1 MKNDAIQRAQEAVD
15 QASKVI
21 ADEIRAAR
29 AAKDEPMW
37 RDLVNAQL
45 GLSKAKESLIYAGN
59 RVNKQQ

>member
-29 AAKDEPMW
+29 TANDGPRW

-45 GLSKAKESLIYAGN
+45 DLSKAKESLIYAGN

>member
-29 AAKDEPMW
+29 AAKDGPMW

-45 GLSKAKESLIYAGN
+45 GLSRAKKSLIYAGN